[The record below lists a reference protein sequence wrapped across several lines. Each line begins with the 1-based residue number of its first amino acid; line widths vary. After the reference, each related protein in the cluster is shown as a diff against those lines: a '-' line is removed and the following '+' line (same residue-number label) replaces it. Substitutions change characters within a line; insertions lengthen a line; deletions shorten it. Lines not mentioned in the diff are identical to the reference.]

1 MIKKRTKLT
10 IKKLKAGD
18 DPRITQR
25 KEVRELVKQGVSL
38 SDALIIVSNNHLP
51 TFMRKKDPV
60 NEWTHR

>member
-18 DPRITQR
+18 DPRIEAR
-25 KEVRELVKQGVSL
+25 KEVRLLVKEGVPL

-51 TFMRKKDPV
+51 AFMRKNDPLK
-60 NEWTHR
+60 EWTHR